1 MDERNLN
8 LQDSGLRGDDVGEL
22 EPIAI
27 IGIGCRFPGG
37 ASSPEAYWDLL
48 VSGRPAIREVPE
60 DRWSL
65 DRFYSENPDKP
76 NKIYTRKGGFL
87 DEAVH
92 RFDAAFFNI
101 SPREAVHVDPQQ
113 RLLME
118 VAWESMEDAG
128 VVPESLAGS
137 ETGVYIG
144 GFTLDSMLD
153 QLSPLNRE
161 NISMHSGTAALMTL
175 LSNRLSYF
183 FDFRGPSLS
192 VDTACSS
199 SLVAVHLACQ
209 DIWRGHVSMALA
221 GGVNV
226 MLRPEYPMIMGKGH
240 FLAPD
245 GYCKSFDER
254 ANGYSRGEGAGVVL
268 LKPYA
273 AALRDGDHVYATI
286 RGTGVNQD
294 GRTDGITMP
303 SPEAQEAL
311 IRRVY
316 AQSGVPFGNVRYV
329 EAHGT
334 GTPVGDPIEA
344 GVLGRTIGA
353 GRNADDACLIG
364 SAKST
369 IGHLE
374 AAAGVA
380 GLIKAALC
388 LDRGAVPPQ
397 ANLQNPNPKI
407 PFQELG
413 IRLPTSLEPLSQKDH
428 DVYCGVNSFGFGGTN
443 AHVVLQGAE
452 KPLLDEK
459 KDGSAGEQILT
470 LSGRDPKVLTVLARS
485 YAQLLSRNKRPALED
500 ICHSA
505 RIRRSAHEC
514 RLSVVAASA
523 AEMATELEQFAEH
536 GYSDH
541 VIQGRALRRA
551 EPRPAFVFTG
561 MGPQWW
567 GMGRQLL
574 ESEPVFRKAAE
585 EIDAI
590 FRPLAGFSILEEMRE
605 DKSRSR
611 VKETRI
617 AQPANFVVQVA
628 LNELLRSWGVYPAAV
643 VGHSVGEVSAA
654 YVSGA
659 LSLEDAIAVSY
670 HRSRL
675 QQSAAGKGRM
685 LATGLNRE
693 QAERILESYPDIVS
707 VAAINS
713 VSTVT
718 LAGDAE
724 ALAAIAEQ
732 LAKDEI
738 FNRFLDVEVAYHSPQ
753 MEELKPELRKSLS
766 ELRPHTPKIPLY
778 STVTGRRV
786 EGPDL
791 DAEYW
796 CANMRE
802 PVLFADAMISMVA
815 DGLSGFVEVGP
826 HPVLSTSIKE
836 VLRANEAGGVSI
848 ATLRRE
854 HPERATA
861 LAALGAL
868 YANGY
873 DVNWRALSPAGARFV
888 KLPLYPWQREYY
900 WNETSAA
907 ALDRLGR
914 TEHPLLGS
922 RVSSPMPTW
931 EHDLGRPSISYL
943 ADHVIGGAIVFPGA
957 GYIEQ
962 GLALASLLDEGQA
975 SYTLENLSFLRPL
988 VFPALKDPIVRA
1000 TFDPSLREFQIYG
1013 QTDEETDAW
1022 TLHATG
1028 RVIALPAPRPQAES
1042 LAQVKERIR
1051 EPLDA
1056 AELYDRLSA
1065 HGLAYGPHFRTVRNL
1080 TRDGQEILAELDNIQ
1095 GPSQELEAYRLHPA
1109 LLDGAIQT
1117 LVGAIGEGE
1126 LEESTYLPAGVDR
1139 VIFYPGS
1146 GDPRWAHGRVKDRRA
1161 DGFEGDLVLYREDGG
1176 VAAEV
1181 LGIRCKALHTAKLTP
1196 EQRLESRS
1204 YRLAWEAKPLG
1215 ETDQQAGDCLIFGAN
1230 PGAGEELAAALEEIG
1245 AKVRVLDA
1253 QSLTDVAAARKILE
1267 ESPGLRAIVFL
1278 GQSEPGAD
1286 DAVTDLGEA
1295 KRLLRLAQALEGE
1308 DAGDA
1313 SSPRLFVVTSLAQP
1327 LPGGPTV
1334 NMAHAPLIGLART
1347 IAGENP
1353 NLRCAAVDIDPRDG
1367 NRGLLA
1373 RQILSDDPE
1382 TEIALRG
1389 DERHVQRLVPAAA
1402 LRKEEGEAETR
1413 TVAADSVRAFRLA
1426 RGTEN
1431 RLESLR
1437 FEEAP
1442 RSAPAPGEIEVEI
1455 KAAALNFKDVL
1466 KVLGMLPA
1474 KALEGSYHGAELG
1487 MEAAGVVTAV
1497 GEGVTAY
1504 KVGDELV
1511 GSFKGSFS
1519 SHVRVPADR
1528 VLAMPKPPA
1537 LTFEEAASLPVIFMT
1552 AYYALH
1558 DIARLRA
1565 GETVLIHAA
1574 AGGVGLAAIQVAK
1587 WLGARIFVTAGSEAK
1602 RDYLRT
1608 LGVEQAFDSRSLEF
1622 VDGVLKSTNG
1632 RGVDVVLNSIA
1643 GETFIKSLEITAPFG
1658 RFVEIGK
1665 RDIVENARLPLLPFN
1680 KNLLF
1685 AAVDL
1690 DRLMAEQPQA
1700 VRDLLAQIWDRFE
1713 QDDFHPVPLTVFP
1726 LQEASDA
1733 FRFMAQS
1740 KQTGKIVL
1748 SFGDSAGVNVVPEE
1762 IEEKLIKPN
1771 ATYLVTGGLSGFGLN
1786 AARWLARQGAE
1797 NLVLVSRSGAAS
1809 GEAQRAVAALQEQGV
1824 NVVSIAADVSVEAD
1838 VEAMMA
1844 RINKELPPLRGVA
1857 HSAAVLDDTVLSGLT
1872 DARFDAV
1879 YRPKAMGA
1887 WNLHRATADAPL
1899 DFFLCFSSI
1908 SALIGNPG
1916 QGNYVAANVFLDM
1929 LAHYRQTLGLP
1940 GQSVNWGAIG
1950 DVGML
1955 TRDKTVAQ
1963 HLARAGI
1970 QPISSKEAL
1979 EDLEGPLG
1987 QGTAQFAYIDVDWS
2001 KWASTHPASSAPRF
2015 APLVAEA
2022 RDEADSVL
2030 DKIRAELAQIEP
2042 EQRGAHIV
2050 GILRGVV
2057 GETLR
2062 IPCERIDI
2070 DAQLSEMGIDSLMAV
2085 ELQVAV
2091 KASLGVEVSLM
2102 ELMKGRTVAS
2112 LGRDLL
2118 KRLG

>member
-8 LQDSGLRGDDVGEL
+8 LQASGFRGDEVGEL

-27 IGIGCRFPGG
+27 IGVGCRFPGG
-37 ASSPEAYWDLL
+37 ADSPDAYWNLL
-48 VSGRPAIREVPE
+48 VSGRPAIRDVPE
-60 DRWSL
+60 DRWSM
-65 DRFYSENPDKP
+65 DRFFNDNPDKP

-118 VAWESMEDAG
+118 VAWESLEDAG
-128 VVPESLAGS
+128 VVPETLAGS

-153 QLSPLNRE
+153 QLSPHNRE
-161 NISMHSGTAALMTL
+161 NISIHSGTGALMTL

-254 ANGYSRGEGAGVVL
+254 ANGYARGEGAGVVL

-303 SPEAQEAL
+303 SAVAQEAL

-316 AQSGVPFGNVRYV
+316 AQSGVPFSDVRYV

-353 GRNADDACLIG
+353 GRDADDACLIG

-407 PFQELG
+407 PFRELG
-413 IRLPTSLEPLSQKDH
+413 IRLPTSLEPLSQKDR

-443 AHVVLQGAE
+443 AHVVLQRAE
-452 KPLLDEK
+452 KPPLEEK
-459 KDGSAGEQILT
+459 KDGLAGEQILT
-470 LSGRDPKVLTVLARS
+470 LSGRDPKVLTALARS
-485 YAQLLSRNKRPALED
+485 YAQMLSRGRRAALED

-523 AEMATELEQFAEH
+523 AEMATELEQFAAH

-541 VIQGRALRRA
+541 VIQGKALRRA
-551 EPRPAFVFTG
+551 ESRPVFVFTG

-574 ESEPVFRKAAE
+574 ENEPVFRKAAE

-628 LNELLRSWGVYPAAV
+628 LAELLRSWGVYPAAV

-659 LSLEDAIAVSY
+659 LSLEDAVAVSY

-675 QQSAAGKGRM
+675 QQLAAGKGRM

-693 QAERILESYPDIVS
+693 QAERILESCPETVS
-707 VAAINS
+707 IAAINS

-718 LAGDAE
+718 LAGDGE

-753 MEELKPELRKSLS
+753 MEELKPELRKSLHG
-766 ELRPHTPKIPLY
+766 LRPQTPHTPLY

-796 CANMRE
+796 CSNMRK
-802 PVLFADAMISMVA
+802 PVLFADAMVAMVT

-836 VLRANEAGGVSI
+836 VLRTSEAGGVSI

-854 HPERATA
+854 HPERATV

-868 YANGY
+868 YVNGY
-873 DVNWRALSPAGARFV
+873 DVNWRALSPVGARFV

-900 WNETSAA
+900 WNETSAG

-922 RVSSPMPTW
+922 RVSSPTPSW

-943 ADHVIGGAIVFPGA
+943 ADHVIEEAIVFPAA

-962 GLALASLLDEGQA
+962 GLAMASLLDGGQA
-975 SYTLENLSFLRPL
+975 SYTLEDLSFLRPL
-988 VFPALKDPIVRA
+988 VFPTLKDPIVRA
-1000 TFDPSLREFQIYG
+1000 TFDRSAREFHIYG
-1013 QTDEETDAW
+1013 QTDDETDSW
-1022 TLHATG
+1022 TLHAMG
-1028 RVIALPAPRPQAES
+1028 RVLTLPPPRTGAES
-1042 LAQVKERIR
+1042 LAEVKERIR
-1051 EPLDA
+1051 ESVDVG
-1056 AELYDRLSA
+1056 ELYDRLA
-1065 HGLAYGPHFRTVRNL
+1065 AYGLAYGPHFRTIRNL
-1080 TRDGQEILAELDNIQ
+1080 MRNGAEILAELEVIQ
-1095 GPSQELEAYRLHPA
+1095 GPSEELEAYRLHPA

-1117 LVGAIGEGE
+1117 LVGAIGQGK
-1126 LEESTYLPAGVDR
+1126 LQESTYLPAGVGR
-1139 VIFYPGS
+1139 VVFHAGTGAPL
-1146 GDPRWAHGRVKDRRA
+1146 WAHGRVIDQSS
-1161 DGFEGDLVLYREDGG
+1161 DGFEGDLILYRADGSI
-1176 VAAEV
+1176 AAEIR
-1181 LGIRCKALHTAKLTP
+1181 GIRCKALHTKKLTP
-1196 EQRLESRS
+1196 EERLESRS
-1204 YRLAWEAKPLG
+1204 YGLAWEVKPLS
-1215 ETDQQAGDCLIFGAN
+1215 ETDQRLGDCLLFAAN
-1230 PGAGEELAAALEEIG
+1230 PDASKELAAALEAIG
-1245 AKVRVLDA
+1245 AKVRTLDA
-1253 QSLTDVAAARKILE
+1253 QSLTDVIAARKLID
-1267 ESPGLRAIVFL
+1267 ESPRLRAIVFM
-1278 GQSEPGAD
+1278 GESKPSAD
-1286 DAVTDLGEA
+1286 DAVSDLGEA
-1295 KRLLRLAQALEGE
+1295 KRLLRLAQALEGQ
-1308 DAGDA
+1308 DAGDD
-1313 SSPRLFVVTSLAQP
+1313 SPRLFVVTSLAQP
-1327 LPGGPTV
+1327 LPGSQTV
-1334 NMAHAPLIGLART
+1334 NMAHAALIGLART

-1353 NLRCAAVDIDPRDG
+1353 NLKCTAVDVDPLDE

-1382 TEIALRG
+1382 TEVALRG
-1389 DERHVQRLVPAAA
+1389 DERRVQRLVPAAA
-1402 LRKEEGEAETR
+1402 LRQEDGEVETR
-1413 TVAADSVRAFRLA
+1413 TVSATSVQAFRLS

-1442 RSAPAPGEIEVEI
+1442 RPAPAAGEIEIEI

-1504 KVGDELV
+1504 KVGDELM

-1519 SHVRVPADR
+1519 SHVRVPVDR
-1528 VLAMPKPPA
+1528 LLAMRKPSS
-1537 LTFEEAASLPVIFMT
+1537 LTFEEAASVPVIFMT

-1558 DIARLRA
+1558 DIARLKA

-1587 WLGARIFVTAGSEAK
+1587 SIGARIFVTSGSEAK

-1608 LGVEQAFDSRSLEF
+1608 LGVEQVFDSRSLEF
-1622 VDGVLKSTNG
+1622 ADGVLKSTGG

-1643 GETFIKSLEITAPFG
+1643 GETLVKSLEVTAPFG

-1685 AAVDL
+1685 AAIDL
-1690 DRLMAEQPQA
+1690 DRLMAEQPSA
-1700 VRDLLAQIWDRFE
+1700 IRELLAQIWDRFE
-1713 QDDFHPVPLTVFP
+1713 HGDLRPTPVTVFP
-1726 LQEASDA
+1726 LHEASDA

-1748 SFGDSAGVNVVPEE
+1748 SFADPARVEVVPAEVE
-1762 IEEKLIKPN
+1762 KKLIQPN
-1771 ATYLVTGGLSGFGLN
+1771 ATYMVTGGFSGFGLN
-1786 AARWLARQGAE
+1786 AARWLAQQGAE

-1809 GEAQRAVAALQEQGV
+1809 SEARRAVAALEAQGV
-1824 NVVSIAADVSVEAD
+1824 NVMSVAADVSVEAD
-1838 VEAMMA
+1838 VAAMMA
-1844 RINKELPPLRGVA
+1844 RIDLELPPLRGVM

-1872 DARFDAV
+1872 DERFDAV
-1879 YRPKAMGA
+1879 YRPKAVGA
-1887 WNLHRATADAPL
+1887 WNLHQVTRNAPL

-1955 TRDKTVAQ
+1955 TRDTMVAQ

-1970 QPISSKEAL
+1970 QPISSTEAL
-1979 EDLEGPLG
+1979 EDMEAPLL
-1987 QGTAQFAYIDVDWS
+1987 QGTAQFAYVDVDWA

-2015 APLVAEA
+2015 APLVNEA
-2022 RDEADSVL
+2022 RDESDSVI
-2030 DKIRAELAQIEP
+2030 DRVRAELAQIEP
-2042 EQRGAHIV
+2042 EQRGEHIV
-2050 GILRGVV
+2050 GIVRRVV

-2070 DAQLSEMGIDSLMAV
+2070 DAQLSDMGIDSLMAV

-2091 KASLGVEVSLM
+2091 KATLGVEISLM

-2118 KRLG
+2118 KRLS

>member
-1 MDERNLN
+1 MDERNQK
-8 LQDSGLRGDDVGEL
+8 LQESGFRADDGGEM

-37 ASSPEAYWDLL
+37 ANSPDAYWNLL
-48 VSGRPAIREVPE
+48 VSGQPAIREVPN

-65 DRFYSENPDKP
+65 DRFYNENPEKP

-128 VVPESLAGS
+128 VVPETLAGS

-161 NISMHSGTAALMTL
+161 NISMHSGTGALMTL

-209 DIWRGHVSMALA
+209 DIWRGHASMALA

-273 AALRDGDHVYATI
+273 AAVRDGDHIYATI

-303 SPEAQEAL
+303 SAVAQEAL

-316 AQSGVPFGNVRYV
+316 AQSGVPFSNVRYV

-353 GRNADDACLIG
+353 GRDADEACLIG

-413 IRLPTSLEPLSQKDH
+413 IRLATSLEPLSEEDQE
-428 DVYCGVNSFGFGGTN
+428 VYCGVNSFGFGGTN
-443 AHVVLQGAE
+443 AHVVLQRIE
-452 KPLLDEK
+452 KPPLEEK
-459 KDGSAGEQILT
+459 KDGSAGEQILL
-470 LSGRDPKVLTVLARS
+470 LSGRDPKVLTALARS
-485 YAQLLSRNKRPALED
+485 YAQVLSRGKRAAFED
-500 ICHSA
+500 ICHAA

-523 AEMATELEQFAEH
+523 AEMATELEQFAAH

-541 VIQGRALRRA
+541 VVQGKSARRA
-551 EPRPAFVFTG
+551 ESRPVFVFTG

-585 EIDAI
+585 EIDEL
-590 FRPLAGFSILEEMRE
+590 FRKLAGFSILDEMRE

-628 LNELLRSWGVYPAAV
+628 LAELLRSWGVYPAAV

-654 YVSGA
+654 YISGA
-659 LSLEDAIAVSY
+659 LSLEDAVAVSY

-675 QQSAAGKGRM
+675 QQLAAGKGRM
-685 LATGLNRE
+685 LATALNRE
-693 QAERILESYPDIVS
+693 QAERLIEPYPDTVS
-707 VAAINS
+707 IAAINS

-718 LAGDAE
+718 LAGDGE
-724 ALAAIAEQ
+724 ALASIAER

-738 FNRFLDVEVAYHSPQ
+738 FNKFLEVEVAYHSPQ
-753 MEELKPELRKSLS
+753 MEELKPELRKSL
-766 ELRPHTPKIPLY
+766 EGIRPQTPHTPLY
-778 STVTGRRV
+778 STVTGQLV
-786 EGPDL
+786 QGPDWG
-791 DAEYW
+791 AEYW
-796 CANMRE
+796 CSNMRE
-802 PVLFADAMISMVA
+802 PVLFADAMVAMVN
-815 DGLSGFVEVGP
+815 DGLSGFLEVGP

-836 VLRANEAGGVSI
+836 VLRASEAGGVSI

-854 HPERATA
+854 HPERATV
-861 LAALGAL
+861 LAGLGAL
-868 YANGY
+868 YVNGY

-888 KLPLYPWQREYY
+888 KLPLYPWQRELY
-900 WNETSAA
+900 WNETNAA
-907 ALDRLGR
+907 AIDRLGH

-922 RVSSPMPTW
+922 KVSSPMPTW

-943 ADHVIGGAIVFPGA
+943 ADHVIEGAIVFPGA

-962 GLALASLLDEGQA
+962 GLAIAALLDEGQA
-975 SYTLENLSFLRPL
+975 SYTLEGLSFLRPL
-988 VFPALKDPIVRA
+988 VFPTLKDPIVRA
-1000 TFDPSLREFQIYG
+1000 TFDRNLREFHIYS
-1013 QTDEETDAW
+1013 QTDDESVSW
-1022 TLHATG
+1022 TLNAMG
-1028 RVIALPAPRPQAES
+1028 RVLALPPPRSGTES
-1042 LAQVKERIR
+1042 LAEVKERIG
-1051 EPLDA
+1051 ESVDV
-1056 AELYDRLSA
+1056 AELYDRLAA
-1065 HGLAYGPHFRTVRNL
+1065 HGLAYGPHFRTIRNL
-1080 TRDGQEILAELDNIQ
+1080 TRNGDEILAELEIIQ
-1095 GPSQELEAYRLHPA
+1095 GPSDELDAYRLHPA

-1117 LVGAIGEGE
+1117 LVGAIGQGE
-1126 LEESTYLPAGVDR
+1126 LEESTYLPVGVGRVVFHSGAGA
-1139 VIFYPGS
+1139 PL
-1146 GDPRWAHGRVKDRRA
+1146 WAHGRVIDQSSE
-1161 DGFEGDLVLYREDGG
+1161 GFEGDLVLYRADGG
-1176 VAAEV
+1176 VAAEI
-1181 LGIRCKALHTAKLTP
+1181 LGIRCKALHTTKLTP
-1196 EQRLESRS
+1196 KQRLESRS
-1204 YRLAWEAKPLG
+1204 YGLAWEVKPLS
-1215 ETDQQAGDCLIFGAN
+1215 EADQQAGDCLLIAAN
-1230 PGAGEELAAALEEIG
+1230 PGSCKDLATALEELG
-1245 AKVRVLDA
+1245 AKVQTIDA
-1253 QSLTDVAAARKILE
+1253 QSLTDVAAARKLIDE
-1267 ESPGLRAIVFL
+1267 NANPRAIVFL
-1278 GQSEPGAD
+1278 GRSDTNAD
-1286 DAVTDLGEA
+1286 DAVTDLSDA
-1295 KRLLRLAQALEGE
+1295 KRLVRVAQALELQ
-1308 DAGDA
+1308 DADDA
-1313 SSPRLFVVTSLAQP
+1313 SPRLFVVTLLAQP
-1327 LPGGPTV
+1327 LPGAQTV
-1334 NMAHAPLIGLART
+1334 NIAHAPLIGLART
-1347 IAGENP
+1347 IAGEYP
-1353 NLRCAAVDIDPRDG
+1353 HLRCTAVDVDPLDAD
-1367 NRGLLA
+1367 RGLLA
-1373 RQILSDDPE
+1373 RQILSESPE
-1382 TEIALRG
+1382 TEVALRG
-1389 DERHVQRLVPAAA
+1389 DERRVQRLVRASALGEEDGKAEIATVSAA
-1402 LRKEEGEAETR
+1402 
-1413 TVAADSVRAFRLA
+1413 SVPAFRLS
-1426 RGTEN
+1426 RGAEN

-1437 FEEAP
+1437 FDEAA
-1442 RSAPAPGEIEVEI
+1442 RIAPAAGEIEVEI

-1519 SHVRVPADR
+1519 SHVRVPADH
-1528 VLAMPKPPA
+1528 VLAMPKPSS

-1587 WLGARIFVTAGSEAK
+1587 WIGARIFATAGSPAK
-1602 RDYLRT
+1602 REYLRT
-1608 LGVEQAFDSRSLEF
+1608 LGVEQVFDSRSLEF
-1622 VDGVLKSTNG
+1622 ADGVLKATEG

-1643 GETFIKSLEITAPFG
+1643 GETFIKSLEVTAPFG

-1665 RDIVENARLPLLPFN
+1665 RDIVENGRLPLLPFN

-1700 VRDLLAQIWDRFE
+1700 IRDLLAQIWRRFE
-1713 QDDFHPVPLTVFP
+1713 KGEFLPAPVTVFP
-1726 LQEASDA
+1726 LHEAPDA

-1748 SFGDSAGVNVVPEE
+1748 SFADAARVEVVPAEVE
-1762 IEEKLIKPN
+1762 KKLIQPN
-1771 ATYLVTGGLSGFGLN
+1771 ATYLVTGGFSGFGLN
-1786 AARWLARQGAE
+1786 AARWLAQQGAK

-1809 GEAQRAVAALQEQGV
+1809 SEAQRAVSALEEQGV
-1824 NVVSIAADVSVEAD
+1824 NVVSIAADVGVEAD
-1838 VEAMMA
+1838 VKAMMA
-1844 RINKELPPLRGVA
+1844 RISRELPPLRGVV
-1857 HSAAVLDDTVLSGLT
+1857 HSAAVLDDTLLSGLT
-1872 DARFDAV
+1872 DERFDAV
-1879 YRPKAMGA
+1879 YRPKAIGA
-1887 WNLHRATADAPL
+1887 WHLHRASLNAPL
-1899 DFFLCFSSI
+1899 DFFLGFSSI

-1916 QGNYVAANVFLDM
+1916 QGNYVAANMFLDM
-1929 LAHYRQTLGLP
+1929 LAYYRQTLGLP

-1950 DVGML
+1950 DVGMVA
-1955 TRDKTVAQ
+1955 RDKAVAQ

-1979 EDLEGPLG
+1979 EDLGEALLK
-1987 QGTAQFAYIDVDWS
+1987 GTAQFAYVDVDWS

-2015 APLVAEA
+2015 SPLVNEA
-2022 RDEADSVL
+2022 RDEADSVI
-2030 DKIRAELAQIEP
+2030 DRVRAELAQIEP
-2042 EQRGAHIV
+2042 EQRGDHVV
-2050 GILRGVV
+2050 GILRRVV

-2091 KASLGVEVSLM
+2091 KATLGVEISLM

-2112 LGRDLL
+2112 LGRDLV
-2118 KRLG
+2118 KRLS